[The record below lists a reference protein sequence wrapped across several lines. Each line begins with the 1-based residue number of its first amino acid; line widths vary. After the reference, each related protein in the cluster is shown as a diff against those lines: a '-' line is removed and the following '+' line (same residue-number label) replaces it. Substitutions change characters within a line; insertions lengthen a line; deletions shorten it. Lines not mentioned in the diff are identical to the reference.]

1 MLLTTWQNYRKHFK
15 TDFDAER
22 NITNYLIT
30 NLMKNFENG
39 NFIINHNI
47 IDNKINNL
55 SSILKDIDKNPDYD
69 NFRKLAI
76 FIISDFSYNS
86 LCQSQYLD
94 SLSTKNIKIN
104 QQNIASIEHLEN
116 GNMFWDEQLKNPMM
130 DYKTYGT
137 DINNEKYILELHN
150 WNIKIKNIQDYNY
163 LEEEILENSFHI

>member
-1 MLLTTWQNYRKHFK
+1 MLLTTWRDYRKHFK

-22 NITNYLIT
+22 NITNFLIT

-39 NFIINHNI
+39 NFIINNNI
-47 IDNKINNL
+47 IDTKINYL

-94 SLSTKNIKIN
+94 TLPTKQLKIN

-116 GNMFWDEQLKNPMM
+116 GNMFWNEELKNPVM

-137 DINNEKYILELHN
+137 DSNKEKYIIELHD
-150 WNIKIKNIQDYNY
+150 WNIKAKNTQNHNY
-163 LEEEILENSFHI
+163 LEEEILESSFRV